1 MKEAKRGILVVSF
14 GTSILGTLKNC
25 IEDTENEIKNE
36 FKEYAVRR
44 AFTSGIIIKKLKN
57 QKKIYIDT
65 VPEALDKMRDE
76 GFREVYV
83 QPLHIMPGDEYDKVV
98 HCIDEYQGSFSK
110 LVLGRP
116 VLYRQ
121 SDYVIAARALE
132 KQLPPLSQNEAVVL
146 MGHGSSHPSNSS
158 YALFQYV
165 LDDLEIRNT
174 FVATVEGYPAIDNVI
189 PKLKKNNIE
198 KVTLMPFMLV
208 AGDHATNDMAGEDND
223 SWKQILKSKGFEIN
237 TYLHGL
243 GENKAFQE
251 IYVQHIRDCIEGN
264 PLMDEKM
271 KVRM

>member
-25 IEDTENEIKNE
+25 IEDTENEIRNE

-57 QKKIYIDT
+57 QKEIYIDT
-65 VPEALDKMRDE
+65 VPEALDKMREE

-98 HCIDEYQGSFSK
+98 RCVNEYQGSFSK

-121 SDYVIAARALE
+121 SDYIIAARALK

-165 LDDLEIRNT
+165 LDDLKIRNT